1 MKLPSSIT
9 TFLILPLALAAPPSS
24 SLAPRAAP
32 KNLRVLGVSVLGSG
46 CPYGSADVRADS
58 SNTIFDI
65 RLSEYV
71 VRSGPNTAASDWRK
85 NCKLT
90 LNLQFDEGFQFTTLN
105 TDMRGYAIIP
115 SGVQG
120 RCLNTVDFTGEK
132 GEVEYDLTLE
142 GGEGPFTMSSRADA
156 LAWSPCGG
164 STAIMNLN
172 TQCWIS
178 PPEKRALIA
187 VCFIYPF
194 PWIKCQ
200 VLMMCVK

>member
-9 TFLILPLALAAPPSS
+9 TFLLCTPLVLAAPPQQLS
-24 SLAPRAAP
+24 PRAAP
-32 KNLRVLGVSVLGSG
+32 KNLRVVGVSVLGSG
-46 CPYGSADVRADS
+46 CPYGSAEVKADA
-58 SNTIFDI
+58 SNTVFDI

-71 VRSGPNTAASDWRK
+71 VRSGPNTAASEWRK

-90 LNLQFDEGFQFTTLN
+90 LNLQYDEGFQFTTLN
-105 TDMRGYAIIP
+105 TDMHGYAIIP

-142 GGEGPFTMSSRADA
+142 GGDGPFSLSSRADA

-187 VCFIYPF
+187 VCI
-194 PWIKCQ
+194 
-200 VLMMCVK
+200 LRRS

>member
-1 MKLPSSIT
+1 MKLTISSILLCT
-9 TFLILPLALAAPPSS
+9 PLVVLAAPSQLVPVTR
-24 SLAPRAAP
+24 AAAAP
-32 KNLRVLGVSVLGSG
+32 KSLRVIGASVLGSG
-46 CPYGSADVRADS
+46 CPYGSAEVKADS

-71 VRSGPNTAASDWRK
+71 VESGPNTQAADWRK

-90 LNLQFDEGFQFTTLN
+90 LNLQYDEGYQFTTLS

-120 RCLNTVDFTGEK
+120 HCSNTVDFTGQR
-132 GEVEYDLTLE
+132 GEASYDLTLQ
-142 GGEGPFTMSSRADA
+142 GGEGPFSLSSRADA
-156 LAWSPCGG
+156 QIWSACGG
-164 STAIMNLN
+164 GTAIMNMN

-187 VCFIYPF
+187 LTVRVALQWRSC
-194 PWIKCQ
+194 
-200 VLMMCVK
+200 